1 MTCHYDICYDVIIMD
16 MQTEKFTQ
24 IARREVLG
32 ALREIFSDSDFG
44 LPLRT
49 IATRRLRKSI
59 QLKKEGR
66 TKNLKEVLTKLARS

>member
-1 MTCHYDICYDVIIMD
+1 MG

-32 ALREIFSDSDFG
+32 ALREIFSDPDFG

-49 IATRRLRKSI
+49 SVVRRLRKSI
-59 QLKKEGR
+59 QSKKEGR
-66 TKNLKEVLTKLARS
+66 TKNLEEVLAKLSRS